1 MPGWLGSKYVRAT
14 CVSHWACAI
23 TVPSGLLCEGPL
35 QALSLTTNWQQA
47 ADSPVFTLEDPV
59 EFISMDS
66 KGNPL
71 SHNILNGRKGDQ
83 WIPSTLCHQRLQKPL
98 PPLHTTAAMVTEDP
112 YSLHHS
118 DLSWQICTETIFP
131 GSSLESTP
139 QYHTQPAPLHSH
151 EGEAISLTKIHPK
164 MLKEMTD
171 SPHIHTWTQG
181 WKKHEK
187 QGNMIPS
194 KGHYNFPVANLKEME
209 IYEPPKDSK

>member
-1 MPGWLGSKYVRAT
+1 MVRIKVCKWELLVSAT
-14 CVSHWACAI
+14 GL
-23 TVPSGLLCEGPL
+23 VPSWSLVACSVEDPCRLCH
-35 QALSLTTNWQQA
+35 WQQRTPPIA
-47 ADSPVFTLEDPV
+47 ADFPVFTLEDPV

-83 WIPSTLCHQRLQKPL
+83 WIPSSLCHQRLQKPL

-139 QYHTQPAPLHSH
+139 QYPTQPAPLHSH
-151 EGEAISLTKIHPK
+151 EGEAISLTKIYPK

-171 SPHIHTWTQG
+171 SPHIHTSTQG
-181 WKKHEK
+181 
-187 QGNMIPS
+187 
-194 KGHYNFPVANLKEME
+194 
-209 IYEPPKDSK
+209 